1 MKLLL
6 DENLPKKLKKD
17 FPEDE
22 TSTVREQGWSGISN
36 GDLLRLMIT
45 QGFDALITFDKN
57 LEHQQNFDRYP
68 ISVIVLTAESNR
80 YEHLQPLVHEIK
92 EKLQPPTI
100 GITVIGT

>member
-1 MKLLL
+1 MKISQ
-6 DENLPKKLKKD
+6 KKLKKD
-17 FPEDE
+17 EI
-22 TSTVREQGWSGISN
+22 STVREQGWSGISN
-36 GDLLRLMIT
+36 GELLRLMIT
-45 QGFDALITFDKN
+45 QGFNALITFDKN
-57 LEHQQNFDRYP
+57 LEHQQNFDRFP